1 MRIHQEMSE
10 APYFHVVFDLVH
22 SLPRVVEELRS
33 SCRVHFWRVKY
44 ANVRCTF
51 DVVACHGA
59 LIAAILI
66 PVQPPR
72 LRYQKLMKIG

>member
-1 MRIHQEMSE
+1 
-10 APYFHVVFDLVH
+10 
-22 SLPRVVEELRS
+22 LRS